1 MGDVNRPLPTG
12 GAASPGNVV
21 AVLRDSGPLT
31 RQQLQALLGLS
42 RATLVERLDTLHRLR
57 MVRTAGHDA
66 SRGGRRAELL
76 EADRSSR
83 VAVVAWLGAS
93 HVSVGVVDLAGTV
106 LVDHTERLPLGHT
119 PADVKPWL
127 VDTARKQL
135 SATGRAGDLAAVGMA
150 VPGQIDHETG
160 ISIMPATMTA
170 WRDQPLRDALADGLG
185 VDVLLE
191 NDANALAYGEYLAAG
206 RRQSTVLGVAVGTGI
221 GAGVVIGG
229 QPHRGA
235 TGCAGE
241 IGHIRIEDHDERC
254 SCGRRGCVAALASGK
269 ALIRQLRGDGVR
281 SLPDVIRRVE
291 SGAPQAVAM
300 AMDAGRLV
308 GTVLATVVTI
318 LNPHVVRVGGE
329 IGALAPFR
337 EGLVETLTQQA
348 HEVAAQGLDV
358 GPAVLGERAPLVGM
372 AGLAAEAVFDP
383 AAIDLL
389 ASRA

>member
-1 MGDVNRPLPTG
+1 MADVNRPLSTS

-21 AVLRDSGPLT
+21 AVLRDAGPLT

-42 RATLVERLDTLHRLR
+42 RATLVERLDTLQRLR

-76 EADRSSR
+76 EADRTSR
-83 VAVVAWLGAS
+83 VAVVAWLGAT
-93 HVSVGVVDLAGTV
+93 HLSVGVADLAGTV

-119 PADVKPWL
+119 PADVQPWL
-127 VDTARKQL
+127 IDTARAQL
-135 SATGRAGDLAAVGMA
+135 SATGRAGDLAAVGLA
-150 VPGQIDHETG
+150 VPGQIDQVTG
-160 ISIMPATMTA
+160 VSIMPPTMTA

-185 VDVLLE
+185 VEVLLE

-206 RRQSTVLGVAVGTGI
+206 SWQSTVLGVAVGTGI

-241 IGHIRIEDHDERC
+241 IGHIRIENHDERC
-254 SCGRRGCVAALASGK
+254 TCGRRGCVAALASGK

-281 SLPDVIRRVE
+281 SLPDVIRRVD
-291 SGAPQAVAM
+291 SGEPHATAM

-318 LNPHVVRVGGE
+318 LNPHLVRVGGE
-329 IGALAPFR
+329 IGALTPFR
-337 EGLVETLTQQA
+337 EGLAETLTQQA
-348 HEVAAQGLDV
+348 HEVAARGLDV

-372 AGLAAEAVFDP
+372 AGLAAEAVFAP
-383 AAIDLL
+383 SAIDHL
-389 ASRA
+389 ATHL